1 MVSLTEC
8 SSAIL
13 NKALQGGVNL
23 WQLRGK
29 HSFNFQSEDMVI
41 KKLMDYVLIVCQNTF
56 IFCNRLKI
64 MGGSQND
71 PPFFP

>member
-13 NKALQGGVNL
+13 NKALQGGVNP
-23 WQLRGK
+23 WQLRSK

-41 KKLMDYVLIVCQNTF
+41 KKLINGLCTNCVPKYMHFL
-56 IFCNRLKI
+56 
-64 MGGSQND
+64 
-71 PPFFP
+71 